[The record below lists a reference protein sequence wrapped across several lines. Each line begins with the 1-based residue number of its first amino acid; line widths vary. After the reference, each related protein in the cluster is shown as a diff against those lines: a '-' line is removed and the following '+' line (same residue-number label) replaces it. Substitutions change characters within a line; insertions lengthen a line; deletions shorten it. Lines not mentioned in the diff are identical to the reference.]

1 MERTQAMREANRD
14 RAHEIY
20 DQKLKSQVETPEN
33 IGKIL
38 SIDTRTGDYEMHEDH
53 ITAVKR
59 LRARQPNAEVFT
71 LRIGYNAVYTIGGTI
86 ERTTP

>member
-20 DQKLKSQVETPEN
+20 ERQIKAQIETLEN

-38 SIDTRTGDYEMHEDH
+38 CIDTRTGD
-53 ITAVKR
+53 
-59 LRARQPNAEVFT
+59 
-71 LRIGYNAVYTIGGTI
+71 
-86 ERTTP
+86 